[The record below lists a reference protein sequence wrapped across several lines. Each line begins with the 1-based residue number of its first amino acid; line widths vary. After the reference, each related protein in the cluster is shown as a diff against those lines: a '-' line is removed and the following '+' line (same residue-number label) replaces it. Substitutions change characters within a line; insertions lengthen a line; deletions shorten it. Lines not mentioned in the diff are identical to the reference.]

1 MLNLPLDPT
10 DDRANPAFKD
20 AESCAKWIAQLQLTN
35 LHQAHGVVRTQLD
48 EFNRYPM
55 RGLERLRTL
64 ELLRDTVAHLQT
76 DYARKL
82 TARKL
87 PLNEEE
93 FTILVCITAL
103 WQLMVNGYQRCL
115 QTLLA
120 GDKQLLAYGPMLCQR
135 CLLYTGWQVSECL
148 RNGYEFEGKLW
159 QQLHTIYAFCEQKR
173 WQAEPVSLFKELH
186 SLYGISKK
194 EASKLNDLTDRL
206 NSSTVPCHTLYV
218 KTLLS
223 CHAYPGAL
231 SRSQALLLERW
242 LLRWSATIPLERH
255 YNLSKGDAPPL
266 AVDLASSHGLQSLDQ
281 LTAAQLQ
288 ASADDSSLRYLP
300 MVPLSKLLRVKTI
313 LLQQGQSPQQLE
325 LEDGHSS
332 ADCIELLTYLHSR
345 WCEVSGTPETMQ
357 QRGRQAR
364 IGYGLE
370 DIYSLLTSKPFQTR
384 ARDVGSDSLAR
395 KQIATFGRVLAEDNR
410 AAGDSLALET
420 WQFTNENLLGAQ
432 LLRDGTAGSDGTGG
446 TRVGLNQIV
455 AVRGAD
461 SEVTLI
467 GPISWVQ
474 VTLTGQLLAGI
485 RYLPGLPQAITIK
498 GTGISS
504 TAKTMA
510 AAVLLP
516 AVATLNIPSSLILP
530 RDWFAAGRVIEV
542 ISDKHTLKVKLDL
555 SIENGLDYERVGY
568 TAV

>member
-10 DDRANPAFKD
+10 DDRAKPAFKD
-20 AESCAKWIAQLQLTN
+20 AVSCAKWIAQLQLTN
-35 LHQAHGVVRTQLD
+35 LHQAHGVVRAQLD

-64 ELLRDTVAHLQT
+64 ELLRETVAHLQT

-115 QTLLA
+115 QSLLA
-120 GDKQLLAYGPMLCQR
+120 GDKQLGAYGPMLCQR
-135 CLLYTGWQVSECL
+135 CLLYTDWQVSECL

-159 QQLHTIYAFCEQKR
+159 QQLHTIYAFCEQQG

-186 SLYGISKK
+186 SLYGISEK
-194 EASKLNDLTDRL
+194 EASKLNDLTDGL

-223 CHAYPGAL
+223 CQAYPGAL

-255 YNLSKGDAPPL
+255 YTVSKGDAPPL
-266 AVDLASSHGLQSLDQ
+266 AVDLASSRGLQSLHQ

-288 ASADDSSLRYLP
+288 ASADDSGLRYLP
-300 MVPLSKLLRVKTI
+300 MLPLSKLLRVKTI

-325 LEDGHSS
+325 LEEGQSS

-345 WCEVSGTPETMQ
+345 WCDTSGAPDTMQ
-357 QRGRQAR
+357 RGKQAR

-370 DIYSLLTSKPFQTR
+370 DIYSLITDKPFKTR
-384 ARDVGSDSLAR
+384 ARDIGSDTLAR

-410 AAGDSLALET
+410 PAGDSVALEI
-420 WQFTNENLLGAQ
+420 WQITNENMLGAQ
-432 LLRDGTAGSDGTGG
+432 LLRDGTGG

-461 SEVTLI
+461 SEATLL
-467 GPISWVQ
+467 GSISWVQ
-474 VTLTGQLLAGI
+474 VTLTGQLSAGI
-485 RYLPGLPQAITIK
+485 RYLPGLPQAITVK
-498 GTGISS
+498 GTGIHSN
-504 TAKTMA
+504 TGKNMA

-516 AVATLNIPSSLILP
+516 AVTTLNIPSSLILP
-530 RDWFAAGRVIEV
+530 RDWFAVGRVIEV
-542 ISDKHTLKVKLDL
+542 ISDKHTLKVKLNL
-555 SIENGLDYERVGY
+555 SIENGLDYERVSF